1 MYNPSLSGGSG
12 NSAANNRL
20 FIYEVIG
27 LSNRG
32 SADSVNGN
40 VRRSGSEFITVP
52 YQRMN
57 QELRR
62 IANLGGKI
70 LSIRPFG
77 ANSQP
82 MAIECSETATQTEP
96 QAIESSET
104 ATQTEPQAAAPA
116 ATPKKTCGCPGEYL
130 PSERTVCW

>member
-1 MYNPSLSGGSG
+1 MIHG

-27 LSNRG
+27 LSNRQSTDG
-32 SADSVNGN
+32 VNGN
-40 VRRSGSEFITVP
+40 VRHSGSEFITVP

-70 LSIRPFG
+70 
-77 ANSQP
+77 AQ
-82 MAIECSETATQTEP
+82 
-96 QAIESSET
+96 
-104 ATQTEPQAAAPA
+104 
-116 ATPKKTCGCPGEYL
+116 
-130 PSERTVCW
+130 